1 MLVMQPI
8 RILLLQDYF
17 EIEESYA
24 SIDPPRRRFERINSG
39 IAERKVNAGSE
50 AIIFNFCQKLE

>member
-1 MLVMQPI
+1 M
-8 RILLLQDYF
+8 LLLQDYF